1 MAVVSFTCAARLLYA
16 IHALRQV
23 MGPDVER
30 RALRL
35 HEF

>member
-1 MAVVSFTCAARLLYA
+1 MVMSVTTALRVLHV

-30 RALRL
+30 RVLML

>member
-1 MAVVSFTCAARLLYA
+1 MVMSVTTALRVLYV
-16 IHALRQV
+16 IHALQQV

-30 RALRL
+30 RALLL